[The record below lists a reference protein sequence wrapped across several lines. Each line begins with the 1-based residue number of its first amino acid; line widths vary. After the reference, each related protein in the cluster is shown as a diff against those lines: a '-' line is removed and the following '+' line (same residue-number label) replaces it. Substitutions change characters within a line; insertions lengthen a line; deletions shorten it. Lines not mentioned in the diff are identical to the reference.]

1 MEDAKDGLCYYLH
14 VKPKGAVL
22 LRAIG
27 PLSFKSSTI
36 NQEQIR

>member
-27 PLSFKSSTI
+27 PLFFESGTT
-36 NQEQIR
+36 NQGQIR